1 MNHKNIR
8 CVFIY
13 KFVLPWIY
21 KCTQLYN
28 LDKAFHAISAVA
40 NKKAASVSES
50 SFFFQSWE

>member
-1 MNHKNIR
+1 M
-8 CVFIY
+8 
-13 KFVLPWIY
+13 PWIY